1 MRQDNGTI
9 MVVEDEPSMRNLLV
23 DTLQLNGT
31 SAKNIRAFANGA
43 EAQAYLQEADCRAGV
58 VICDIAMPRLN
69 GFELYESVYQQ
80 MPGLKFLFIT
90 ALKMGNAEKG
100 LVERAGLG
108 FLEKPFS
115 PEQLLAA
122 IENLSDRE

>member
-1 MRQDNGTI
+1 MRQESGTI

-43 EAQAYLQEADCRAGV
+43 EARAFLQEEGCQEAV
-58 VICDIAMPRLN
+58 IICDIAMPRLN

-90 ALKMGNAEKG
+90 ALKMGNAEKR

-122 IENLSDRE
+122 IKNLADPE